1 MRKSIAILAV
11 VGIGIYVAFSSVYT
25 VSEVEQVI
33 ITQFGKP
40 VGEPV
45 TSAGLKLK
53 VPFIQDVNPIDK
65 RVLEWDGNPSDMPT
79 KDKLY
84 ISVDLFARWRITEP
98 LQYFLRLRDE
108 RSAQSRLDDI
118 LGSETRNAVAKHELI
133 EIIRTT
139 KDRVPLRDARLTDAE
154 RDLGS
159 LVPIQKGRK
168 LVEQEIFAAA
178 AEKVRV
184 FGIELLDIR
193 FKRINYNESVR
204 PKIYDRMISERRQI
218 AERFLSEGNGEAARI
233 RGNRVRDL
241 NKIQSEA
248 YRQVEEIRGVAD
260 AKATEI
266 YARAYNQSPEAAD
279 FYEFTRTMQAY
290 KTIIARP
297 EHHPG
302 PFHGQRSVQVPE
314 GHGPRWRRRLSPGF
328 RRKPMTMIARHRRL
342 TCAWPGRSR
351 VQGIDYKRVVVCRLP
366 GCSSPE
372 RGAFGEELVVAH
384 VV

>member
-1 MRKSIAILAV
+1 MNRGAQFTLLVVLGVGTYLAM
-11 VGIGIYVAFSSVYT
+11 SSLYT

-40 VGEPV
+40 VGSPV
-45 TSAGLKLK
+45 TSAGLKVK
-53 VPFIQDVNPIDK
+53 MPFIQEVNPIDK
-65 RVLEWDGNPSDMPT
+65 RILEWDGSPSDMPT

-84 ISVDLFARWRITEP
+84 ISVDLFARWRVTDP

-139 KDRVPLRDARLTDAE
+139 KDRVPLRDALLTDAE
-154 RDLGS
+154 RDLNMGS
-159 LVPIQKGRK
+159 LVPIQKGRQ
-168 LVEQEIFAAA
+168 LVEREIFSAA

-233 RGNRVRDL
+233 RGNRERDL

-266 YARAYNQSPEAAD
+266 YAAAYNQSPEAVA
-279 FYEFTRTMQAY
+279 FYEFTRTMQSYQA
-290 KTIIARP
+290 IIAENTTLVLSTDSDLFKFLKGMSPKDAR
-297 EHHPG
+297 G
-302 PFHGQRSVQVPE
+302 PVESTDAIRQ
-314 GHGPRWRRRLSPGF
+314 
-328 RRKPMTMIARHRRL
+328 
-342 TCAWPGRSR
+342 
-351 VQGIDYKRVVVCRLP
+351 
-366 GCSSPE
+366 
-372 RGAFGEELVVAH
+372 
-384 VV
+384 

>member
-1 MRKSIAILAV
+1 MSAGKKIATLV
-11 VGIGIYVAFSSVYT
+11 LLGVSLYVLMSAVYT

-45 TSAGLKLK
+45 TDAGLKIKL
-53 VPFIQDVNPIDK
+53 PFIQDVNPIEK
-65 RVLEWDGNPSDMPT
+65 RVLEWDGAPSDMPT

-84 ISVDLFARWRITEP
+84 ISVDLFARWRIIDP
-98 LQYFLRLRDE
+98 LQFFLRLRDE

-139 KDRVPLRDARLTDAE
+139 KDRIPLRDSLLTAAE
-154 RDLGS
+154 QEADVGS
-159 LVPIQKGRK
+159 LVPIHKGRK
-168 LVEQEIFAAA
+168 LVELEIFLSA
-178 AEKVRV
+178 AEKVKV

-233 RGNRVRDL
+233 RGNRVREL

-248 YRQVEEIRGVAD
+248 YREVEEIRGLAD

-266 YARAYNQSPEAAD
+266 YANAYNQSPEAAE

-290 KTIIARP
+290 KTIMADNTTIVLSTDSDLFKFLKGMNA
-297 EHHPG
+297 PG
-302 PFHGQRSVQVPE
+302 KGN
-314 GHGPRWRRRLSPGF
+314 
-328 RRKPMTMIARHRRL
+328 
-342 TCAWPGRSR
+342 
-351 VQGIDYKRVVVCRLP
+351 
-366 GCSSPE
+366 
-372 RGAFGEELVVAH
+372 
-384 VV
+384 

>member
-1 MRKSIAILAV
+1 MNRIRLAGILAV
-11 VGIGIYVAFSSVYT
+11 LAIATYLLMSSIYT
-25 VSEVEQVI
+25 VSEVQQAI
-33 ITQFGKP
+33 ITQFGRP
-40 VGEPV
+40 VGDPV
-45 TSAGLKLK
+45 TSAGLKFK
-53 VPFIQDVNPIDK
+53 VPFIQDVNLIDK

-84 ISVDLFARWRITEP
+84 VSVDLFARWRIGEP
-98 LQYFLRLRDE
+98 LQYFLRLHDE
-108 RSAQSRLDDI
+108 RSAQSRLDDV

-139 KDRVPLRDARLTDAE
+139 RDRVPLRDALVTDAA
-154 RDLGS
+154 RLDVGS

-168 LVEQEIFAAA
+168 QVEQEIFAEAA
-178 AEKVRV
+178 QKVRV

-233 RGNRVRDL
+233 RGNRVRDM

-266 YARAYNQSPEAAD
+266 YAKAYNQSPEAVT

-290 KTIIARP
+290 KSLIAENTTLVLSTDSDLFKFLKGITP
-297 EHHPG
+297 KGDVVPTV
-302 PFHGQRSVQVPE
+302 RSTDN
-314 GHGPRWRRRLSPGF
+314 R
-328 RRKPMTMIARHRRL
+328 
-342 TCAWPGRSR
+342 
-351 VQGIDYKRVVVCRLP
+351 
-366 GCSSPE
+366 
-372 RGAFGEELVVAH
+372 
-384 VV
+384 

>member
-1 MRKSIAILAV
+1 MSKGKRIGGLVFLGIA
-11 VGIGIYVAFSSVYT
+11 AFVLMSAVYT
-25 VSEVEQVI
+25 VNEVQQMI

-45 TSAGLKLK
+45 TTAGLKIK
-53 VPFIQDVNPIDK
+53 VPFIQEVNPIDK
-65 RVLEWDGNPSDMPT
+65 RVLEWDGSPSDMPT

-84 ISVDLFARWRITEP
+84 ISVDLFARWRIVDP

-139 KDRVPLRDARLTDAE
+139 KDRVPLRDSLLAGAQQE
-154 RDLGS
+154 AKMGS
-159 LVPIQKGRK
+159 LVPIHKGRK
-168 LVEQEIFAAA
+168 LVEKEIFDAA
-178 AEKVRV
+178 AEKVQV

-193 FKRINYNESVR
+193 FKRINYNQSVR

-248 YRQVEEIRGVAD
+248 YREVEEIRGVAD

-266 YARAYNQSPEAAD
+266 YARAYNQSPEAVE

-290 KTIIARP
+290 QDII
-297 EHHPG
+297 E
-302 PFHGQRSVQVPE
+302 SNSTLI
-314 GHGPRWRRRLSPGF
+314 LSTDSDLFKFLKGMNPDE
-328 RRKPMTMIARHRRL
+328 I
-342 TCAWPGRSR
+342 
-351 VQGIDYKRVVVCRLP
+351 
-366 GCSSPE
+366 
-372 RGAFGEELVVAH
+372 
-384 VV
+384 

>member
-1 MRKSIAILAV
+1 MSKALRVSSLALL
-11 VGIGIYVAFSSVYT
+11 GIVAFALINAVYT
-25 VSEVEQVI
+25 VSEVQQMI

-45 TSAGLKLK
+45 TEAGLKVK
-53 VPFIQDVNPIDK
+53 VPFIQVVNPIDK
-65 RVLEWDGNPSDMPT
+65 RILEWDGSPSDMPT

-84 ISVDLFARWRITEP
+84 ISVDLYARWRIVDP

-139 KDRVPLRDARLTDAE
+139 KDRVPLRDALLSGTQQE
-154 RDLGS
+154 LKMGS
-159 LVPIQKGRK
+159 LVPIHKGRK
-168 LVEQEIFAAA
+168 LVEAEIFNAAA
-178 AEKVRV
+178 PKVEV

-193 FKRINYNESVR
+193 FKRINYNQSVR

-233 RGNRVRDL
+233 NGNRMRDL

-248 YRQVEEIRGVAD
+248 YREVEEIRGMAD

-266 YARAYNQSPEAAD
+266 YARAYNQSAEAVE
-279 FYEFTRTMQAY
+279 FYEFTRTMQSY
-290 KTIIARP
+290 RDIIANNTTLVLSTDSDLFKFLKGM
-297 EHHPG
+297 EPG
-302 PFHGQRSVQVPE
+302 G
-314 GHGPRWRRRLSPGF
+314 
-328 RRKPMTMIARHRRL
+328 
-342 TCAWPGRSR
+342 
-351 VQGIDYKRVVVCRLP
+351 D
-366 GCSSPE
+366 
-372 RGAFGEELVVAH
+372 
-384 VV
+384 

>member
-1 MRKSIAILAV
+1 MNGIKLVAILAV
-11 VGIGIYVAFSSVYT
+11 LGIGAYVSTSLLYT

-40 VGEPV
+40 VGAPV
-45 TSAGLKLK
+45 TTAGLKVK
-53 VPFIQDVNPIDK
+53 IPFIQDVNPIDK
-65 RVLEWDGNPSDMPT
+65 RVLEWDGSPSDMPT

-84 ISVDLFARWRITEP
+84 ISVDLFARWRITDP

-139 KDRVPLRDARLTDAE
+139 KDRVPLRDTLLTEAE
-154 RDLGS
+154 REQDIGS

-168 LVEQEIFAAA
+168 EVEREIYSAA
-178 AEKVRV
+178 AEKVQV

-248 YRQVEEIRGVAD
+248 YRQVEKIRGLAD

-266 YARAYNQSPEAAD
+266 YAKAYNRSPEAVE
-279 FYEFTRTMQAY
+279 FYEFSRTMQAY
-290 KTIIARP
+290 RAIIAENTTLVVSTGSDLFKFLKGMTP
-297 EHHPG
+297 DGDVVPA
-302 PFHGQRSVQVPE
+302 QRS
-314 GHGPRWRRRLSPGF
+314 
-328 RRKPMTMIARHRRL
+328 AD
-342 TCAWPGRSR
+342 GR
-351 VQGIDYKRVVVCRLP
+351 
-366 GCSSPE
+366 
-372 RGAFGEELVVAH
+372 
-384 VV
+384 

>member
-1 MRKSIAILAV
+1 MSRIKWVAILAV
-11 VGIGIYVAFSSVYT
+11 LGIGTFILMSSIYT
-25 VSEVEQVI
+25 VSEVEQAI
-33 ITQFGKP
+33 ITQFGRP
-40 VGEPV
+40 VGAPV
-45 TSAGLKLK
+45 TDAGLKFK
-53 VPFIQDVNPIDK
+53 VPFIQDVNLIDK

-84 ISVDLFARWRITEP
+84 ISVDLFARWRIVDP

-108 RSAQSRLDDI
+108 RSAQSRLDDV

-139 KDRVPLRDARLTDAE
+139 KERVPLRVAIDAGRVDV
-154 RDLGS
+154 GS

-168 LVEQEIFAAA
+168 LVEQEIFAEA

-266 YARAYNQSPEAAD
+266 YAKAYNQSPEAAA

-290 KTIIARP
+290 KSIIAENTTLVLSTDSDLFKFLKGITP
-297 EHHPG
+297 KGGVVPA
-302 PFHGQRSVQVPE
+302 QRS
-314 GHGPRWRRRLSPGF
+314 GDTR
-328 RRKPMTMIARHRRL
+328 
-342 TCAWPGRSR
+342 
-351 VQGIDYKRVVVCRLP
+351 
-366 GCSSPE
+366 
-372 RGAFGEELVVAH
+372 
-384 VV
+384 

>member
-1 MRKSIAILAV
+1 MSRSIKMPLIVVLAV
-11 VGIGIYVAFSSVYT
+11 AGFALANSIYT
-25 VSEVEQVI
+25 VSEVQQVI

-40 VGEPV
+40 VGDPV
-45 TSAGLKLK
+45 MEAGLKIK
-53 VPFIQDVNPIDK
+53 VPFIQEVNPIDN
-65 RVLEWDGNPSDMPT
+65 RVLPWDGSPSDMPT

-84 ISVDLFARWRITEP
+84 IAVDLFARWRIVDP

-139 KDRVPLRDARLTDAE
+139 KDRVPLRDTLLTDAE
-154 RDLGS
+154 RQLNMGT
-159 LVPIQKGRK
+159 LVPIQRGRK
-168 LVEQEIFAAA
+168 SVEQEIFEAA
-178 AEKVRV
+178 AEKVKV

-193 FKRINYNESVR
+193 FKRINYNASVR

-248 YRQVEEIRGVAD
+248 YREVEEIRGLAD

-266 YARAYNQSPEAAD
+266 YSRAYNQSAESRD

-290 KTIIARP
+290 KDII
-297 EHHPG
+297 
-302 PFHGQRSVQVPE
+302 SNNSTLV
-314 GHGPRWRRRLSPGF
+314 LSTDSDMFKYLKG
-328 RRKPMTMIARHRRL
+328 M
-342 TCAWPGRSR
+342 
-351 VQGIDYKRVVVCRLP
+351 
-366 GCSSPE
+366 SPE
-372 RGAFGEELVVAH
+372 EGKKR
-384 VV
+384 

>member
-1 MRKSIAILAV
+1 MKTRQIVIMV
-11 VGIGIYVAFSSVYT
+11 VLGLGIYVTASALYT
-25 VSEVEQVI
+25 VNEVEQVI

-40 VGEPV
+40 VGVPV
-45 TSAGLKLK
+45 TTAGLKVK
-53 VPFIQDVNPIDK
+53 VPFIQEVNPIDK
-65 RVLEWDGNPSDMPT
+65 RVLEWDGSPSDMPT

-84 ISVDLFARWRITEP
+84 ISVDLFARWRIVDP

-139 KDRVPLRDARLTDAE
+139 RDRLPLRDALLTEAE
-154 RDLGS
+154 RKLDMGT

-168 LVEQEIFAAA
+168 LVEQEIFTAA
-178 AEKVRV
+178 AEKVEV

-233 RGNRVRDL
+233 RGNRIRDL

-248 YRQVEEIRGVAD
+248 YREVEEIRGVAD

-266 YARAYNQSPEAAD
+266 YARAYNQSPEAVA
-279 FYEFTRTMQAY
+279 FYEFTRTMQSY
-290 KTIIARP
+290 KSIIGNNTTLVLSTDSDLFKFLKGMA
-297 EHHPG
+297 PG
-302 PFHGQRSVQVPE
+302 GNAIPAP
-314 GHGPRWRRRLSPGF
+314 
-328 RRKPMTMIARHRRL
+328 
-342 TCAWPGRSR
+342 
-351 VQGIDYKRVVVCRLP
+351 
-366 GCSSPE
+366 
-372 RGAFGEELVVAH
+372 
-384 VV
+384 

>member
-1 MRKSIAILAV
+1 MINVKQLVVLSILVAGLFVLKSSI
-11 VGIGIYVAFSSVYT
+11 YT
-25 VSEVEQVI
+25 VDEVEQAI

-45 TSAGLKLK
+45 VEAGLKFK
-53 VPFIQDVNPIDK
+53 VPFIQEVNPIDK
-65 RVLEWDGNPSDMPT
+65 RVLEWDGPPSDMPT

-84 ISVDLFARWRITEP
+84 ISVDLFARWKIVDP

-133 EIIRTT
+133 EIIRTS
-139 KDRVPLRDARLTDAE
+139 KDRIPLRDTILTSTE
-154 RDLGS
+154 QEQNMGS
-159 LVPIQKGRK
+159 LVPIEKGRK

-178 AEKVRV
+178 SEKVGV

-248 YRQVEEIRGVAD
+248 YRAVEEIRGLAD

-266 YARAYNQSPEAAD
+266 YAGAYNQSPLAVE
-279 FYEFTRTMQAY
+279 FYEFTRTMASY
-290 KTIIARP
+290 PSIIGESTTVVLSTSSDLFKYLKGMTPKT
-297 EHHPG
+297 E
-302 PFHGQRSVQVPE
+302 
-314 GHGPRWRRRLSPGF
+314 
-328 RRKPMTMIARHRRL
+328 
-342 TCAWPGRSR
+342 
-351 VQGIDYKRVVVCRLP
+351 
-366 GCSSPE
+366 
-372 RGAFGEELVVAH
+372 
-384 VV
+384 

>member
-1 MRKSIAILAV
+1 MNRVIISVLAVIAAVGVSIAA
-11 VGIGIYVAFSSVYT
+11 SSLYT

-40 VGEPV
+40 VGAPV
-45 TSAGLKLK
+45 TTAGLKVK
-53 VPFIQDVNPIDK
+53 IPFIQNVNPIDK
-65 RVLEWDGNPSDMPT
+65 RILEWDGNPSDMPT

-84 ISVDLFARWRITEP
+84 IAVDLFARWRITDP

-139 KDRVPLRDARLTDAE
+139 RDRVPLRDALLTNAE
-154 RDLGS
+154 PGLGS

-168 LVEQEIFAAA
+168 LVESEIFVAA
-178 AEKVRV
+178 AEKVQV

-193 FKRINYNESVR
+193 FKRIHYNESVR

-218 AERFLSEGNGEAARI
+218 AERFLSEGHGEAARI
-233 RGNRVRDL
+233 SGNRLRDL

-248 YRQVEEIRGVAD
+248 YRQVEEIRGAAD

-266 YARAYNQSPEAAD
+266 YASAYNQSPEAVE
-279 FYEFTRTMQAY
+279 FYEFTRTLQAY
-290 KTIIARP
+290 KSIITANTTLVLSTDSDLFKFLK
-297 EHHPG
+297 G
-302 PFHGQRSVQVPE
+302 MAPE
-314 GHGPRWRRRLSPGF
+314 GTTP
-328 RRKPMTMIARHRRL
+328 A
-342 TCAWPGRSR
+342 PGR
-351 VQGIDYKRVVVCRLP
+351 
-366 GCSSPE
+366 
-372 RGAFGEELVVAH
+372 F
-384 VV
+384 

>member
-1 MRKSIAILAV
+1 MRNTKHFALLSILFLAV
-11 VGIGIYVAFSSVYT
+11 FILGSSIYT
-25 VSEVEQVI
+25 VDEVEQVI

-40 VGEPV
+40 VGVPV
-45 TSAGLKLK
+45 IEAGLKFK
-53 VPFIQDVNPIDK
+53 VPFIQQVNPIDK
-65 RVLEWDGNPSDMPT
+65 RVLEWDGAPSDMPT

-84 ISVDLFARWRITEP
+84 ISVDLFARWKIVDP

-133 EIIRTT
+133 EIIRTS
-139 KDRVPLRDARLTDAE
+139 KDRVPLRDAVLSSTEQESNMGA
-154 RDLGS
+154 
-159 LVPIQKGRK
+159 LVPIEKGRK
-168 LVEQEIFAAA
+168 LVEQEIFTAA
-178 AEKVRV
+178 AEKVGV

-248 YRQVEEIRGVAD
+248 YRQVEEIRGLAD

-266 YARAYNQSPEAAD
+266 YASAYNQSPQSVE
-279 FYEFTRTMQAY
+279 FYEFTRTMASY
-290 KTIIARP
+290 PDIIG
-297 EHHPG
+297 E
-302 PFHGQRSVQVPE
+302 STTVV
-314 GHGPRWRRRLSPGF
+314 LSTDSDLFKFLKGMESKHVGVS
-328 RRKPMTMIARHRRL
+328 RK
-342 TCAWPGRSR
+342 
-351 VQGIDYKRVVVCRLP
+351 
-366 GCSSPE
+366 
-372 RGAFGEELVVAH
+372 
-384 VV
+384 

>member
-1 MRKSIAILAV
+1 VKRIRLVAVLVALGIAALLLM
-11 VGIGIYVAFSSVYT
+11 SSVYT
-25 VSEVEQVI
+25 VSEVEQAI

-40 VGEPV
+40 VGPPV
-45 TSAGLKLK
+45 TTAGLKLK
-53 VPFIQDVNPIDK
+53 VPFIQDVNLIDK
-65 RVLEWDGNPSDMPT
+65 RVLEWDGYPSDMPT

-84 ISVDLFARWRITEP
+84 ISVDLFARWRITDP

-108 RSAQSRLDDI
+108 RSAQSRLDDV
-118 LGSETRNAVAKHELI
+118 LGSETRNAIAKHELI

-139 KDRVPLRDARLTDAE
+139 KDRVPLRDGLATDAGSE
-154 RDLGS
+154 PNVGS

-168 LVEQEIFAAA
+168 LVEQEIFAEAA
-178 AEKVRV
+178 DKVRV

-233 RGNRVRDL
+233 RGNRMRDL

-266 YARAYNQSPEAAD
+266 YAAAYNQSPEAVA
-279 FYEFTRTMQAY
+279 FYEFTRTMQSY
-290 KTIIARP
+290 KSIISENTTLVLSTDSELFKFLKGMSPNGSVVPAPRP
-297 EHHPG
+297 
-302 PFHGQRSVQVPE
+302 R
-314 GHGPRWRRRLSPGF
+314 
-328 RRKPMTMIARHRRL
+328 
-342 TCAWPGRSR
+342 
-351 VQGIDYKRVVVCRLP
+351 
-366 GCSSPE
+366 
-372 RGAFGEELVVAH
+372 
-384 VV
+384 

>member
-1 MRKSIAILAV
+1 MSKGKTIGGLVFLGAVIIAL
-11 VGIGIYVAFSSVYT
+11 SSAIYT
-25 VSEVEQVI
+25 VNEVQQMI

-45 TSAGLKLK
+45 TTAGLKVK
-53 VPFIQDVNPIDK
+53 IPFIQEVNPIDK
-65 RVLEWDGNPSDMPT
+65 RVLEWDGSPSNMPT

-84 ISVDLFARWRITEP
+84 IAVDLFARWRIVDP

-139 KDRVPLRDARLTDAE
+139 KDRIPLRDTLLTGAQQE
-154 RDLGS
+154 SKMGS
-159 LVPIQKGRK
+159 LVPIHKGRK
-168 LVEQEIFAAA
+168 LVEAEIFKAA
-178 AEKVRV
+178 AEKVQV

-193 FKRINYNESVR
+193 FKRINYNQSVR

-248 YRQVEEIRGVAD
+248 YREVEEIRGLAD

-266 YARAYNQSPEAAD
+266 YARAYNQSAEAVE
-279 FYEFTRTMQAY
+279 FYEFTRTMQSY
-290 KTIIARP
+290 KSIIANNTTI
-297 EHHPG
+297 
-302 PFHGQRSVQVPE
+302 V
-314 GHGPRWRRRLSPGF
+314 LSTDSDLF
-328 RRKPMTMIARHRRL
+328 KFLKAMDSTSEDL
-342 TCAWPGRSR
+342 N
-351 VQGIDYKRVVVCRLP
+351 
-366 GCSSPE
+366 E
-372 RGAFGEELVVAH
+372 
-384 VV
+384 

>member
-1 MRKSIAILAV
+1 MKNISKLALIPILILAAFV
-11 VGIGIYVAFSSVYT
+11 LFSSIYT
-25 VSEVEQVI
+25 VDEVEQVI

-45 TSAGLKLK
+45 VEAGLKFK
-53 VPFIQDVNPIDK
+53 IPFIQEVNPLDR
-65 RVLEWDGNPSDMPT
+65 RVLEWDGAPSDMPT

-84 ISVDLFARWRITEP
+84 ISVDLFARWRIVDP

-139 KDRVPLRDARLTDAE
+139 KDRVPLRDSVLASGE
-154 RDLGS
+154 RGS
-159 LVPIQKGRK
+159 LMGALVPIEKGRK
-168 LVEQEIFAAA
+168 LVEQEIFISA
-178 AEKVRV
+178 AEKVSV

-233 RGNRVRDL
+233 RGNRVREL

-248 YRQVEEIRGVAD
+248 YREVEEIRGLAD
-260 AKATEI
+260 AKASEI
-266 YARAYNQSPEAAD
+266 YTSAYNQSPQAVE
-279 FYEFTRTMQAY
+279 FFEFTRVMASYQAIIGDSTTM
-290 KTIIARP
+290 
-297 EHHPG
+297 
-302 PFHGQRSVQVPE
+302 V
-314 GHGPRWRRRLSPGF
+314 LSTDSDLFKFLKG
-328 RRKPMTMIARHRRL
+328 M
-342 TCAWPGRSR
+342 
-351 VQGIDYKRVVVCRLP
+351 
-366 GCSSPE
+366 SPE
-372 RGAFGEELVVAH
+372 SKK
-384 VV
+384 

>member
-1 MRKSIAILAV
+1 MNKLATLAAILSVAV
-11 VGIGIYVAFSSVYT
+11 FVLISSVYT
-25 VSEVEQVI
+25 VSEVEQMI

-45 TSAGLKLK
+45 TTAGLKVK
-53 VPFIQDVNPIDK
+53 IPFIQQVNPIEK

-84 ISVDLFARWRITEP
+84 ISVDLFARWRITDP
-98 LQYFLRLRDE
+98 LQYFLRIRDE

-139 KDRVPLRDARLTDAE
+139 SDRVPLRDTLLTDAE
-154 RDLGS
+154 RELNMGT

-178 AEKVRV
+178 ADKVQV

-193 FKRINYNESVR
+193 FKRINYNQSVR

-248 YRQVEEIRGVAD
+248 YREVEEIRGLAD

-266 YARAYNQSPEAAD
+266 YASAYNKNAEAVA
-279 FYEFTRTMQAY
+279 FYEFTRTMESY
-290 KTIIARP
+290 KFIIA
-297 EHHPG
+297 ENTTL
-302 PFHGQRSVQVPE
+302 V
-314 GHGPRWRRRLSPGF
+314 LSTDSELFKFLKGMDPDI
-328 RRKPMTMIARHRRL
+328 R
-342 TCAWPGRSR
+342 GR
-351 VQGIDYKRVVVCRLP
+351 Q
-366 GCSSPE
+366 
-372 RGAFGEELVVAH
+372 
-384 VV
+384 

>member
-1 MRKSIAILAV
+1 MKISAVMLIIL
-11 VGIGIYVAFSSVYT
+11 GIVAYILFSSIYT
-25 VSEVEQVI
+25 VNEVEQVI

-40 VGEPV
+40 VGDPV
-45 TSAGLKLK
+45 TSAGLKIKL
-53 VPFIQDVNPIDK
+53 PFIQEVNPLDK

-84 ISVDLFARWRITEP
+84 ISVDLFARWRITQP
-98 LQYFLRLRDE
+98 LQYYLRLRDE

-139 KDRVPLRDARLTDAE
+139 KNRVPLRDALLTDTE
-154 RDLGS
+154 RKLDMGT

-168 LVEQEIFAAA
+168 LVEQEIFTAAS
-178 AEKVRV
+178 EKVRV

-193 FKRINYNESVR
+193 FKRINYNESVK

-248 YRQVEEIRGVAD
+248 YRKVEEIRGLAD

-266 YARAYNQSPEAAD
+266 YASAYNKNAQAVE

-290 KTIIARP
+290 TTII
-297 EHHPG
+297 G
-302 PFHGQRSVQVPE
+302 KGTTLV
-314 GHGPRWRRRLSPGF
+314 LSTDTDLF
-328 RRKPMTMIARHRRL
+328 KFL
-342 TCAWPGRSR
+342 
-351 VQGIDYKRVVVCRLP
+351 
-366 GCSSPE
+366 
-372 RGAFGEELVVAH
+372 RGMRESESDTFGLK
-384 VV
+384 

>member
-1 MRKSIAILAV
+1 MSRALAILAALL
-11 VGIGIYVAFSSVYT
+11 VAVFAARSSIYT
-25 VSEVEQVI
+25 VSEVEQAI

-40 VGEPV
+40 VGDPV

-53 VPFIQDVNPIDK
+53 VPFIQDLNLIDK

-84 ISVDLFARWRITEP
+84 ISVDLFARWRIVDP

-108 RSAQSRLDDI
+108 RSAQSRLDDV

-133 EIIRTT
+133 EIVRTT
-139 KDRVPLRDARLTDAE
+139 KDRVPLRDTALDDVGRPLDV
-154 RDLGS
+154 GS
-159 LVPIQKGRK
+159 LVPVQKGRK
-168 LVEQEIFAAA
+168 VVEQEIFAEA

-248 YRQVEEIRGVAD
+248 YRQVEEIRGLAD
-260 AKATEI
+260 AKAAEI
-266 YARAYNQSPEAAD
+266 YSKAYNQSPQAVA
-279 FYEFTRTMQAY
+279 FYEFTRTMQSY
-290 KTIIARP
+290 KSIIGENTTLVLSTGSDLFKFLKGMSPDGTAVP
-297 EHHPG
+297 A
-302 PFHGQRSVQVPE
+302 QRSSE
-314 GHGPRWRRRLSPGF
+314 NR
-328 RRKPMTMIARHRRL
+328 
-342 TCAWPGRSR
+342 
-351 VQGIDYKRVVVCRLP
+351 
-366 GCSSPE
+366 
-372 RGAFGEELVVAH
+372 
-384 VV
+384 

>member
-1 MRKSIAILAV
+1 MKIGQIAILAIL
-11 VGIGIYVAFSSVYT
+11 GIGTYVLMSSVYT
-25 VSEVEQVI
+25 VSEVEQMI

-40 VGEPV
+40 VGAPV
-45 TSAGLKLK
+45 TSAGLKIK
-53 VPFIQDVNPIDK
+53 VPFIQEVNPIDK

-84 ISVDLFARWRITEP
+84 ISVDLFARWRITDP

-139 KDRVPLRDARLTDAE
+139 KDRVPLRDALLTEAE
-154 RDLGS
+154 RKLDMGS

-178 AEKVRV
+178 ADKVRV

-266 YARAYNQSPEAAD
+266 YAGAYNRSPEAVA
-279 FYEFTRTMQAY
+279 FYEFTRTMQSY
-290 KTIIARP
+290 KSIIAENTTLVLSTDSDLFKFLKSMTP
-297 EHHPG
+297 AG
-302 PFHGQRSVQVPE
+302 NVGSVQTP
-314 GHGPRWRRRLSPGF
+314 GARR
-328 RRKPMTMIARHRRL
+328 
-342 TCAWPGRSR
+342 
-351 VQGIDYKRVVVCRLP
+351 
-366 GCSSPE
+366 
-372 RGAFGEELVVAH
+372 
-384 VV
+384 